1 MKKPEKKS
9 VPKKTTAAPKKAAA
23 PKKTTAK
30 RGPIGKWIIRTGDS
44 GAYHF
49 ELRASNGEIM
59 LVSGEYSTVAGA
71 KNGISTYKKN
81 IEAGNFAVV
90 KTKAGDYI
98 FRLLNAQ
105 KRLLCVSSNYDTQ
118 INCENAV
125 ESTKRWGASDVI
137 EVAED

>member
-1 MKKPEKKS
+1 MEKPEKKAT
-9 VPKKTTAAPKKAAA
+9 PKKTTAAPKKAPAA
-23 PKKTTAK
+23 KKTSVK
-30 RGPIGKWIIRTGDS
+30 RGPVGKWVIRSTEN
-44 GAYHF
+44 ATFHF

-71 KNGISTYKKN
+71 KSGINTYKKS

-125 ESTKRWGASDVI
+125 ESTKRWAATDVI